1 MPATKQR
8 IAVVRGTFA
17 TPGVSK
23 NRRLYTKEHIA
34 GAVKEAQEALANGGG
49 LAVSMLTHHGAR
61 DARTADVT
69 RTAGRV
75 TKVGLA
81 EDGSGTFEAELAD
94 TQAGRDVAALV
105 LPDNPYLKGVSMAS
119 LWQGE
124 MRYIPGPDGEEV
136 ETADGFSLRGIDFTH
151 NPGVDGAELTYAH
164 ADLVEAAPSE
174 KWIITE
180 ALDEVVFSEVEPEP
194 ETLESAAE
202 VRAAWGALSTRSLTP
217 AQLRRAKSKIKTAA
231 KKFSI
236 NFAEDFALFDQ
247 YGLRTEDGPM
257 DPDNNMDGYTQ
268 CAICTSDVPALAL
281 YCPNCGQ
288 PVPQAE
294 SSDPTLNKEGAIV
307 PDAKNVDEGAAR
319 NLTDADLAALAA
331 LLKPVEETA
340 EAKLVRETEEKA
352 AADKARA
359 EETAEAK
366 LVREAAEKTAA
377 DAKVLEEAKAIVE
390 AKRVADEAAAAPV
403 TFTAEQA
410 ATMAAEAAK
419 TAVESIRADMV
430 KEIREQG
437 PRRRGLVSKEVM
449 EQTNEELYGDKPMK
463 DVSTS
468 DLEKM
473 ADSAFS
479 PLISA

>member
-1 MPATKQR
+1 MTTTKQR
-8 IAVVRGTFA
+8 IAVVTGTFA

-34 GAVKEAQEALANGGG
+34 GAVKEAQEALKGGQG

-75 TKVGLA
+75 TKVALA

-105 LPDNPYLKGVSMAS
+105 TPENPYLKGVSMAS

-151 NPGVDGAELTYAH
+151 NPGVEGAQINH
-164 ADLVEAAPSE
+164 AQLMEDAPGE
-174 KWIITE
+174 RWIITE
-180 ALDEVVFSEVEPEP
+180 ALDEVVFSEVEPPKEP
-194 ETLESAAE
+194 ELESAPQ
-202 VRAAWGALSTRSLTP
+202 VRAAWAALSTKSMTP
-217 AQLRRAKSKIKTAA
+217 AQLRRAKSKVKAA
-231 KKFSI
+231 AGKFNI
-236 NFAEDFALFDQ
+236 NIAEEFTLLSQ
-247 YGLRTEDGPM
+247 YGLATEDGPM
-257 DPDNNMDGYTQ
+257 DPDNNMDGFTH
-268 CAICTSDVPALAL
+268 CAICTGDVPQLAL

-294 SSDPTLNKEGAIV
+294 STDPTLNKEGAIV
-307 PDAKNVDEGAAR
+307 PEAKPVEEGAAR
-319 NLTDADLAALAA
+319 NMTDADLAALAL

-340 EAKLVRETEEKA
+340 EEKVAREAADKA
-352 AADKARA
+352 AADKVLA

-366 LVREAAEKTAA
+366 LVREAAEKVAA
-377 DAKVLEEAKAIVE
+377 DAKIVEEAKAIVE
-390 AKRVADEAAAAPV
+390 AKRVADEAAATPV
-403 TFTAEQA
+403 TYTAEQVA
-410 ATMAAEAAK
+410 VMAAEAAK
-419 TAVESIRADMV
+419 VAVESVRADMV

-437 PRRRGLVSKEVM
+437 PRRRGFISKSVM
-449 EQTNEELYGDKPMK
+449 EESPESVYGEKPMK
-463 DVSTS
+463 DASTA
-468 DLEKM
+468 DLEVL
-473 ADSAFS
+473 ADKAFS